1 MGLGTIGG
9 FRLQVEDR
17 GNLGFEELER
27 VTQVTQ
33 NMAQYEDV
41 LSGGSFATGT
51 ATAGLK

>member
-27 VTQVTQ
+27 VTQEVIGKAAPLT
-33 NMAQYEDV
+33 
-41 LSGGSFATGT
+41 LT
-51 ATAGLK
+51 AR